1 MRSARPDASVAV
13 TDEHALLL
21 QTGRR
26 GCAAIQMR
34 GTSHTA
40 SAEALEIGARDGIQA
55 AASGDYR
62 GPSASDARVE
72 SWIKS
77 ADVHDQTEAQLL
89 ILASPNI
96 NAGGK
101 RRYRG
106 GPLSDSLLVIR
117 VMEEESRQEC
127 SVSFAFTGRRRASG
141 EAPKLDRSPPGVG
154 ASPRTEPSPCQ
165 RI

>member
-96 NAGGK
+96 NAAGK

-117 VMEEESRQEC
+117 VMEEEARRD
-127 SVSFAFTGRRRASG
+127 VRRRSLSQVLVARAAEQGSWI
-141 EAPKLDRSPPGVG
+141 EVLQAPGRPLG
-154 ASPRTEPSPCQ
+154 TEP
-165 RI
+165 